1 MNVKDCAILL
11 IFKFCSAKSME
22 TLRNKIPTKSKCCMK
37 SLSMGIL
44 LPKLATIVCVITRPI
59 VCALGV
65 ESIDVTSVNVDIVS
79 LCLNNLCQILM
90 LHLMLMFSFRW
101 KEK

>member
-22 TLRNKIPTKSKCCMK
+22 TLRNKFPTKNKCCMK

-44 LPKLATIVCVITRPI
+44 LPKLATIVVRHYKTYSL
-59 VCALGV
+59 CARV

-79 LCLNNLCQILM
+79 LCL
-90 LHLMLMFSFRW
+90 
-101 KEK
+101 K